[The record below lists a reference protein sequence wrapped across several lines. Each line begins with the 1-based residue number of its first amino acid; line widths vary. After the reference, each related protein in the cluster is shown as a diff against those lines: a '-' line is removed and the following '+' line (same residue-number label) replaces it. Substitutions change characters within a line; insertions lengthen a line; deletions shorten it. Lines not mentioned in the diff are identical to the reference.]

1 MKFGSPKKN
10 SAFVLFEVLVA
21 TALFGSGAVGLAI
34 ALNSAGRTAAR
45 TQIELRMINKLQ
57 SALTEAHKQPQ
68 IEEEQFTT
76 DPDIDGVSITTE
88 FIELDDL
95 ETEEGTIL
103 SQMWLVRCTAFRRN
117 IKNEEVSVVAETF
130 RYLPLYQPR

>member
-1 MKFGSPKKN
+1 MKSGSRSKN
-10 SAFVLFEVLVA
+10 AFVLFEVLVA

-34 ALNSAGRTAAR
+34 ALNSAGRVAAR

-68 IEEEQFTT
+68 IQEEEFTT

-88 FIELDDL
+88 FIELDEL

-103 SQMWLVRCTAFRRN
+103 NQMWLVRCTATRTRLN
-117 IKNEEVSVVAETF
+117 GEEATVAAETF
-130 RYLPLYQPR
+130 RFLPLYQPR

>member
-1 MKFGSPKKN
+1 MKSGSHRKN
-10 SAFVLFEVLVA
+10 AFVLFEVLVA

-68 IEEEQFTT
+68 IEEEQYTS

-88 FIELDDL
+88 FTELKEL
-95 ETEEGTIL
+95 ETEEGALL

-117 IKNEEVSVVAETF
+117 LRNEEVSVSAETY